1 MLLLPQLLLLMRP
14 TAHSLTSLDGELLHD
29 KGEMYLV
36 PILCCKNWANSV
48 LNFFRSEMRAS
59 TKMAAL
65 TPFLVQSFSSI
76 CPLKV
81 LIMIYRWVFI
91 ELKYLLWFQ
100 SNCQMKYPTFW
111 RFWHFFGV
119 PQCNIQLLDF
129 LAFLR
134 KQCLKYQGKMML
146 EVDVFYIFGLNFLWD
161 FGSWSWQETFVAF
174 LEWKLYGKGEGFGV
188 EWLFATLFCCLS
200 LKDTLRGIIATRFC
214 AGAVLIFHL
223 PISFWFE

>member
-76 CPLKV
+76 CLLKA
-81 LIMIYRWVFI
+81 LIMIYRWVLI
-91 ELKYLLWFQ
+91 ELKYLLWFM
-100 SNCQMKYPTFW
+100 SNCQMENPTFW
-111 RFWHFFGV
+111 RFWRFWHLSRGSPLENPTLELFGIFGED
-119 PQCNIQLLDF
+119 QG
-129 LAFLR
+129 
-134 KQCLKYQGKMML
+134 KQCLKCQSKWKL
-146 EVDVFYIFGLNFLWD
+146 EVYVFVFLALIFFGILEAKFDRKLLWH
-161 FGSWSWQETFVAF
+161 FCSGSWR
-174 LEWKLYGKGEGFGV
+174 Y
-188 EWLFATLFCCLS
+188 
-200 LKDTLRGIIATRFC
+200 
-214 AGAVLIFHL
+214 
-223 PISFWFE
+223 